1 MHTRAHRSHTHSL
14 ARTQDEDLAR
24 QLVALGYRGSGETM
38 KRDEFEARKKA
49 SREKHSKKQN
59 APKVLASASADLTNY
74 PFLQA
79 LANREEL
86 VRAGKLTSIIFIRDM
101 KKGATEQEV
110 SGNTS
115 RLRPD
120 RIVLCVLCAVRC
132 TVCCTSTV
140 RCCTSSLAPTPSSP
154 SSRPP
159 LPPSHRR

>member
-1 MHTRAHRSHTHSL
+1 M
-14 ARTQDEDLAR
+14 AR

-110 SGNTS
+110 SGNTLS
-115 RLRPD
+115 TTPRPY
-120 RIVLCVLCAVRC
+120 CAVC
-132 TVCCTSTV
+132 YAVCCVVCCVVCCTV
-140 RCCTSSLAPTPSSP
+140 RHGAERPL
-154 SSRPP
+154 SRPHTLLTLLSPASHP
-159 LPPSHRR
+159 LSPPVTPPVCSRTPYVLR

>member
-1 MHTRAHRSHTHSL
+1 
-14 ARTQDEDLAR
+14 
-24 QLVALGYRGSGETM
+24 M

-110 SGNTS
+110 SVNTS

-140 RCCTSSLAPTPSSP
+140 RCCTSSLAPTHPP
-154 SSRPP
+154 HPP
-159 LPPSHRR
+159 LALLSLPLTAGDTAGDTAGVFVRVHAYTGVSSCFVLR

>member
-1 MHTRAHRSHTHSL
+1 
-14 ARTQDEDLAR
+14 
-24 QLVALGYRGSGETM
+24 M

-110 SGNTS
+110 SVNTS

-132 TVCCTSTV
+132 TVCCTSSTV
-140 RCCTSSLAPTPSSP
+140 RCCTSSLAPTHPP
-154 SSRPP
+154 HPP
-159 LPPSHRR
+159 LALLSLPLTAGDTAGVFAYTRTPVCRPVSS

>member
-1 MHTRAHRSHTHSL
+1 
-14 ARTQDEDLAR
+14 
-24 QLVALGYRGSGETM
+24 M

-110 SGNTS
+110 SGKTS

-120 RIVLCVLCAVRC
+120 RIVLCVVLCVVRVLYGAVRP
-132 TVCCTSTV
+132 
-140 RCCTSSLAPTPSSP
+140 LSP
-154 SSRPP
+154 PHPPHPP
-159 LPPSHRR
+159 LALLSLPLTADDTAGVFVRVHAYTGVSSCFVLR